1 MWQPTS
7 TPAVGAAYCAYIP
20 AFVEAHPAA
29 LDFVEVPFELLC
41 HDPSVL
47 ALRKRIPLVLH
58 CASLSIASQ
67 SLCPQSTV
75 QKVKEWTQCTETPW
89 IGEHLAFI
97 TSDREEAGTIADA
110 YAPGEPYN
118 IGYTV
123 SPSMDSG
130 TVSRICRH
138 LQYYSNL
145 FPVPILIENSPLYFS
160 YPTSTM
166 SQAEFMSRI
175 LDECSCGMLL
185 DLAHLAISAETVG
198 FLAEDEVER
207 YPLEKTTEIHISGID
222 QQPDGA
228 WDNHAIR
235 APEQIFSL
243 LDRVLKRARPK
254 AITMEYNWSARFP
267 EQALDEDVGR
277 IRAIIASQVA

>member
-20 AFVEAHPAA
+20 AFVEAHPTA

-47 ALRKRIPLVLH
+47 ALRNRIPLVLH

-67 SLCPQSTV
+67 SLCPQSIV
-75 QKVKEWTQCTETPW
+75 QKVQEWTQCTETPW

-97 TSDREEAGTIADA
+97 TSDREEAGDIADD

-130 TVSRICRH
+130 TAGRICRH

-145 FPVPILIENSPLYFS
+145 FSVPILIENSPLYFS

-175 LDECSCGMLL
+175 LDECPCGLLL
-185 DLAHLAISAETVG
+185 DLAHLAISAQTVG
-198 FLAEDEVER
+198 FRADDEVER
-207 YPLEKTTEIHISGID
+207 YPLERTTEIHISGID

-235 APEQIFSL
+235 APEEIYSL
-243 LDRVLKRARPK
+243 LDRALKRARPK

-267 EQALDEDVGR
+267 EQVLDEDVAR
-277 IRAIIASQVA
+277 IRAIIASQLA